1 MRVDLSRYDNSSFN
15 PGRGSLVRALWYFAN
30 VLLLQNPLNPLSSLK
45 VLLLRIFG
53 AKVGKGVVLKPSINV
68 KYPWN
73 LRIGDHCWIGEG
85 AWLDSLAPITIGSHA
100 CISQGSYLCT
110 GNHDWSD
117 PAFGLIVKPIVVED
131 GVWIGARALVVPGV
145 TLGSHSVVAAGSVV
159 AGDTES
165 RMIYAGNPALAL
177 KERKV
182 DAAPR
187 SCNGLD

>member
-1 MRVDLSRYDNSSFN
+1 MRVDLSQYDNSSFN
-15 PGRGSLVRALWYFAN
+15 PGRGILVRALWYFAN

-85 AWLDSLAPITIGSHA
+85 AWLDSLAPITIGHHV

-131 GVWIGARALVVPGV
+131 GVWIGARALVMPGV
-145 TLGSHSVVAAGSVV
+145 TLGSHSVVTAGSVV
-159 AGDTES
+159 TGDTEP
-165 RMIYAGNPALAL
+165 RMIYAGNPARAL
-177 KERKV
+177 KKREASKEL
-182 DAAPR
+182 P
-187 SCNGLD
+187 